1 MATATTPASAS
12 SYRINMAATNPT
24 YLEEEM
30 PLGRLMGDAVLM
42 PDGTVGI
49 FNGAQT
55 GVHSLPSNRRSVSG
69 LHSSVSIRGLP
80 LSPFTC
86 SCYLHLQALLC
97 LPTAGPAPVAHLR
110 TPDHVTL

>member
-30 PLGRLMGDAVLM
+30 PSRRLMGDAVLM

-55 GVHSLPSNRRSVSG
+55 GVHGLPNSCRTALRLN
-69 LHSSVSIRGLP
+69 SSVCIRALQ
-80 LSPFTC
+80 LSAIICTC
-86 SCYLHLQALLC
+86 DLQA
-97 LPTAGPAPVAHLR
+97 
-110 TPDHVTL
+110 

>member
-1 MATATTPASAS
+1 MPQLTAIGLVRAILAKQRPQSITLTQPAFFAPLQIVFFGGSSADMATATTPASSS

-30 PLGRLMGDAVLM
+30 PSGRLMGDAVLM

-55 GVHSLPSNRRSVSG
+55 GVHALPNIFR
-69 LHSSVSIRGLP
+69 
-80 LSPFTC
+80 T
-86 SCYLHLQALLC
+86 ALWF
-97 LPTAGPAPVAHLR
+97 
-110 TPDHVTL
+110 